1 MNYLRTCFWLVL
13 FLPSLARGA
22 DGPLD
27 LTNAVIIGFVT
38 LFSITLRN
46 SIMLIS
52 HFQHLVE
59 KDGLRWGLE
68 AALRGASERLVPILM
83 TATVTA
89 LGLLPLAWRSGE
101 PGNEIE
107 GPMAMVILGGL
118 VTSTLL
124 NLLVLPA
131 LALRFGRFQPA
142 RGADDLPRGEAAQR
156 DLR

>member
-1 MNYLRTCFWLVL
+1 
-13 FLPSLARGA
+13 
-22 DGPLD
+22 
-27 LTNAVIIGFVT
+27 
-38 LFSITLRN
+38 
-46 SIMLIS
+46 MLIS
-52 HFQHLVE
+52 HYRHLVE
-59 KDGLRWGLE
+59 TEGLRWGLE
-68 AALRGASERLVPILM
+68 AVLRGASERLVPILM

-89 LGLLPLAWRSGE
+89 LGLLPLALRSGE

-142 RGADDLPRGEAAQR
+142 PGADDLQRGEAAQQ